1 MRTLNKPST
10 AACTLEHY
18 TAFLLAEPKHGGC
31 VRLAEVSGE
40 AFTHDAVNRF
50 LRRECFE
57 PRDLFEQ
64 VRSQISLEGGTLK
77 RGRHGAG
84 QALQPGGQNGLGG
97 LLLERQ
103 TWPRGQGH
111 QPGHPP
117 LQRRARGVRVPVN
130 WRAVDKAEKKTK
142 NELFREMLEEVLAW
156 GLRPAWVSADAWY
169 SSLENLKFLRKHEL
183 GFLVGLEKNRTL
195 SEREHEY
202 RRVEEVAVPE
212 RGRVLHLRGFGFVS
226 VFRTI
231 DKNNDVRHY
240 AAFEP
245 APKKSLVK
253 SSPSAASSG
262 CTPSTGAWNATT
274 ALLNKSAMPSTS
286 SCAGSEPS
294 LTTSSARCAPSSISN
309 KPSGVENS

>member
-64 VRSQISLEGGTLK
+64 VRSQISLEGGTLSVDDTVLDK
-77 RGRHGAG
+77 PYSQEGKTDLVGYFWSGKHGRAVKGIN
-84 QALQPGGQNGLGG
+84 LVT
-97 LLLERQ
+97 LLYSD
-103 TWPRGQGH
+103 G
-111 QPGHPP
+111 
-117 LQRRARGVRVPVN
+117 RGVRVPVN

-202 RRVEEVAVPE
+202 RRVEELALPE

>member
-1 MRTLNKPST
+1 VDDTVLDKPYSQEGKT
-10 AACTLEHY
+10 DLVGY
-18 TAFLLAEPKHGGC
+18 FWSGKHG
-31 VRLAEVSGE
+31 R
-40 AFTHDAVNRF
+40 AVKGIN
-50 LRRECFE
+50 L
-57 PRDLFEQ
+57 
-64 VRSQISLEGGTLK
+64 VTLLYSD
-77 RGRHGAG
+77 G
-84 QALQPGGQNGLGG
+84 
-97 LLLERQ
+97 
-103 TWPRGQGH
+103 
-111 QPGHPP
+111 
-117 LQRRARGVRVPVN
+117 RGVRVPVN

-226 VFRTI
+226 VFRTV
-231 DKNNDVRHY
+231 DKNNDLRHY